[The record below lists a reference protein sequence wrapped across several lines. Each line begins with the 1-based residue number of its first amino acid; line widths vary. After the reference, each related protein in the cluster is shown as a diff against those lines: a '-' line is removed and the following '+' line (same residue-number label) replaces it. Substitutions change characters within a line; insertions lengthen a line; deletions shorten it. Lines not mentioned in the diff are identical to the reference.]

1 MEFFETPV
9 CTLEETELEP
19 CQMVPADIFKDYC
32 ESIKK
37 DVEKTSKDPD
47 YGNGKNS

>member
-1 MEFFETPV
+1 M
-9 CTLEETELEP
+9 
-19 CQMVPADIFKDYC
+19 MPADIFKDYC

-37 DVEKTSKDPD
+37 DIENGKKIPANIFKDYCESIENEKMSKDPD